1 MPTATRPSSRDKVN
15 AYRARMKKKGLR
27 LIQLWVPDTRSAAF
41 RRQARRDG
49 LAIANSPHAR
59 TDQAF
64 VDAISAWDADA

>member
-1 MPTATRPSSRDKVN
+1 MPTAPRASSREKVN

-27 LIQLWVPDTRSAAF
+27 LIQIWVPDTRSAAF

-49 LAIANSPHAR
+49 GAVANSPHANA
-59 TDQAF
+59 DQEF